1 MDVEATAVVVATSA
15 GVATGGI
22 GVDVAVAHVSL
33 FFLLFFGRE
42 KVRKTI

>member
-15 GVATGGI
+15 GVATGGV

-33 FFLLFFGRE
+33 FSLPFLA
-42 KVRKTI
+42 VRK